1 MIISQGD
8 LVLFQGD
15 SITDAKRDRSID
27 SLGTG
32 YVYIAASLFSAL
44 YPEKQVRFMNRGISG
59 NRVVDLQDRW
69 EEDCLNL
76 QPDVLSIMIGI
87 NDCWRRYDRNLHTTT
102 DSYLQ
107 GYRSLLERVRDNLSA
122 TKLVLLEPFLVPAL
136 PEQKEWREDLDPKI
150 QAVRELAREFGGV
163 YVPLDGL
170 FAAACTRREPG
181 FWAPDGVHPSPAGHA
196 LIARAWLEAVGVA

>member
-107 GYRSLLERVRDNLSA
+107 GYRRLLERVRENLSA

-150 QAVRELAREFGGV
+150 QAVRELARE
-163 YVPLDGL
+163 
-170 FAAACTRREPG
+170 
-181 FWAPDGVHPSPAGHA
+181 
-196 LIARAWLEAVGVA
+196 

>member
-107 GYRSLLERVRDNLSA
+107 GYRSLLERVRENLSA

-136 PEQKEWREDLDPKI
+136 PEQKESREDLDPKI
-150 QAVRELAREFGGV
+150 QAVRELAREFGAV

>member
-107 GYRSLLERVRDNLSA
+107 GYRRLLERVRENLSA

-150 QAVRELAREFGGV
+150 QAVRELAREFGAV

>member
-107 GYRSLLERVRDNLSA
+107 GYRRLLERVRENLSA

-150 QAVRELAREFGGV
+150 QAVRELAREFGAI